1 MKPIRTPRLWWF
13 IVIVALLIGGTTF
26 AASQQHGDAENNV
39 YVVQAGD
46 SLSKIARNLG
56 ISVDDLLAAN
66 PQITNPNAIYVGQHL
81 NLPGVSNALPNPQ
94 VVIDPPPIP
103 TPLPEPTIAPL
114 PTGNIAE
121 KPTLPAVPQF
131 PVSASQSVGL
141 LPVVTGF
148 QNPVYLTHAGD
159 QSGRVFVVEQRGIVW
174 IVENGVINP
183 VPFLNINQQVLG
195 NTSEKGFLGLAFHP
209 NYAQNGYVFGH
220 YSNLAGDTVVARWTV
235 STDANLIDPAT
246 QKTVLQIPQ
255 PFVNHNGGQLS
266 FGPDGYL
273 YLGLGDGGGGGDPL
287 GHGQNASTP
296 FGAIL
301 RIDINVSGTYAIP
314 PSNPYVNGGGAPEV
328 WATGLRNPWRFSFDR
343 ATGNLFVADVGQ
355 NEYEE
360 ISLIPA
366 GVGGLNLGWNVLEG
380 NHCYAGAGT
389 CDPAPYLAP
398 IAEYDHSLGCSVTGG
413 YVYRGV
419 EFPSLFGTYLYSDYC
434 TGTIWGLREV
444 APGDLQT
451 ITLAESGL
459 FVSSFGEDEAG
470 EVYVLDYIGGAVYKI
485 VGQ

>member
-1 MKPIRTPRLWWF
+1 MKPIRAPKLGWF

-26 AASQQHGDAENNV
+26 AANQQHGEGETNV
-39 YVVQAGD
+39 YVVQSGD
-46 SLSKIARNLG
+46 SLSKIARKL
-56 ISVDDLLAAN
+56 SVTLDALLAAN
-66 PQITNPNAIYVGQHL
+66 PQITNPNAIYVGQEL
-81 NLPGVSNALPNPQ
+81 NLPGVVTVADDLHSDTVEPPVL
-94 VVIDPPPIP
+94 PPPEVNIVAP
-103 TPLPEPTIAPL
+103 TAVPEPTAAPVVAQGVA
-114 PTGNIAE
+114 T
-121 KPTLPAVPQF
+121 
-131 PVSASQSVGL
+131 SVGL
-141 LPVVTGF
+141 VPVVTGF
-148 QNPVYLTHAGD
+148 QNPVYLTHAKD
-159 QSGRVFVVEQRGIVW
+159 QSGRLFVVEQRGVVW
-174 IVENGVINP
+174 SVESGVINP
-183 VPFLNINQQVLG
+183 VPFLNISQQVLG

-220 YSNLAGDTVVARWTV
+220 YSNLAGDTVISRWTV
-235 STDANLIDPAT
+235 SADPNIADPASEKVIF
-246 QKTVLQIPQ
+246 QLPQ
-255 PFVNHNGGQLS
+255 PFVNHNGGELS

-287 GHGQNASTP
+287 GHGQNANSL

-301 RIDINVSGTYAIP
+301 RIDVNVAGTYAIP
-314 PSNPYVNGGGAPEV
+314 TTNPYAQGGGAPEV

-360 ISLIPA
+360 VSLIPA

-380 NHCYAGAGT
+380 SHCYQGAGK

-413 YVYRGV
+413 YVYRGI
-419 EFPSLFGTYLYSDYC
+419 ESPSLYGTYLYSDYC

-444 APGDLQT
+444 APGSLQT
-451 ITLAESGL
+451 TTLAESGL

-470 EVYVLDYIGGAVYKI
+470 EVYVVDYVGGAVYKI